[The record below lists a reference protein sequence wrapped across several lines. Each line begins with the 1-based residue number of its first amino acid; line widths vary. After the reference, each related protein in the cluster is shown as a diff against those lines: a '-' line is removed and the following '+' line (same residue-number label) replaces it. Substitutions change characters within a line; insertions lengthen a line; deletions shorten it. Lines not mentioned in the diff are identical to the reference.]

1 MRASRLPTSATW
13 ASTRA
18 ATCWSP
24 GRWRGSRPGGRLAVT
39 GRHPAL
45 RAAPG
50 RLVPRARAP
59 GRGRRRRSAGAS
71 GPRARRSIV
80 VKGDA
85 GERRWQGAARAGDAG
100 GAPEARAEPGLGP
113 GRARRARRGGRPA
126 DRRPLVAARARLGR
140 HRAAAVRG
148 GGGQPVGPGDR
159 GRLGRPGRP
168 AVPAEVERAVVQL
181 MTYLVENEQAALI
194 IPARLLS
201 QLHPHYREVMQ
212 LLATQ
217 AADEARHVEVFTR
230 RAAAVGRPARH
241 LFGRRPRLAADPAGR
256 AGLHHRLASC
266 CRCSARAP
274 SSTCCGSSHDH
285 APDQVT
291 ADVTRLAVRDEA
303 RHVAFGVAHTAHLA
317 RADRQSYLGTLR
329 QSVERRH
336 AALLDTAGLNAEV
349 FDALVLLA
357 AGSWSPEAIR
367 RGWQA
372 VRDLQARMDEGR
384 RRRLGLHR
392 LPRRRGGGAVR
403 PAHPQLHVAAQ
414 RNSPPP
420 SSAPGYA
427 SGSPGAVNSLAR
439 AGDACVDN

>member
-1 MRASRLPTSATW
+1 MPAAEHADLAGLGLDEGGHLLVDRALARL
-13 ASTRA
+13 
-18 ATCWSP
+18 
-24 GRWRGSRPGGRLAVT
+24 GPGGRLTVT

-45 RAAPG
+45 AVHLAAWC
-50 RLVPRARAP
+50 RE
-59 GRGRRRRSAGAS
+59 RGHRVADGTGDLAGPAVV
-71 GPRARRSIV
+71 V

-85 GERRWQGAARAGDAG
+85 GDRRWRGAARAGDAA
-100 GAPEARAEPGLGP
+100 APGARAEQTWGL
-113 GRARRARRGGRPA
+113 
-126 DRRPLVAARARLGR
+126 AARGALVEAGGPPIGAQWSQREHVWADIAPQLY
-140 HRAAAVRG
+140 AAAAASQWDPATAVDWAASAG
-148 GGGQPVGPGDR
+148 PAGPVPG
-159 GRLGRPGRP
+159 
-168 AVPAEVERAVVQL
+168 EVERAVVQV

-230 RAAAVGRPARH
+230 RALLSGGLLGTSSAG
-241 LFGRRPRLAADPAGR
+241 GR
-256 AGLHHRLASC
+256 ASLQTLLAEPDFTTASFLLSVLGEGTFLDLLHFI
-266 CRCSARAP
+266 
-274 SSTCCGSSHDH
+274 HDH

-317 RADRQSYLGTLR
+317 RADRSYLGTLR

-336 AALLDTAGLNAEV
+336 AALLDTAGLNAAV
-349 FDALVLLA
+349 FDSLVLLA

-384 RRRLGLHR
+384 RRRLAYIGFPDDEAAELSALHT
-392 LPRRRGGGAVR
+392 
-403 PAHPQLHVAAQ
+403 
-414 RNSPPP
+414 RNFM
-420 SSAPGYA
+420 
-427 SGSPGAVNSLAR
+427 
-439 AGDACVDN
+439 